1 MAERVATIIVNYN
14 SGTYLSDCV
23 RSLMRSAIPMDI
35 HVVDNA
41 STDDSVGQLAAAF
54 GDKPNLSIIRNPDN
68 VGFAT
73 ANNQVL
79 SKVTAEYFVLI
90 NPDCT
95 VEPETISRLL
105 TAMESD
111 AGIGIASCLIR
122 NTDGSVQ
129 KTCRRRFPTPL
140 SGLGRVT
147 GLSRVSPERFRD
159 FDYGDVERV
168 DQLEDVE
175 AISGAFFIVRAESL
189 KKVGLLDEGYFMHCE
204 DLDWCMRFWQSGYR
218 VVFVPEG
225 EVIHHKGVSARGR
238 EMRVDWHLHKGM
250 LRFYQKFYAA
260 RYPRIVWWLVYAGI
274 VTRFVLRSIKN
285 LFKRALP
292 MEARTAS

>member
-1 MAERVATIIVNYN
+1 MAERVAAVIVNYN
-14 SGTYLSDCV
+14 SGAYLSDCV
-23 RSLMRSAIPMDI
+23 RSLLRSATPMGI

-41 STDDSVGQLAAAF
+41 STDDSVEQLTAAF

-79 SKVTAEYFVLI
+79 SKVLAEYFVLI

-105 TAMESD
+105 AAMESD

-122 NTDGSVQ
+122 NSDGSVQ

-159 FDYGDVERV
+159 FDYGDLENV

-175 AISGAFFIVRAESL
+175 AISGAFFVVRAESV

-204 DLDWCMRFWQSGYR
+204 DLDWCMRFWQSGFR

-285 LFKRALP
+285 LLKRALP